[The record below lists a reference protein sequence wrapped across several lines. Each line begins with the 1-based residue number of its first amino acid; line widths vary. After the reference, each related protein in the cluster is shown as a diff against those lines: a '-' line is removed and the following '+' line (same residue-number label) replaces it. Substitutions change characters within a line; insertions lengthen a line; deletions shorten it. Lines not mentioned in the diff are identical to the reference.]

1 MWACGHVDI
10 CAFGHVG
17 MSACRHVA
25 LGGLAVALSDR
36 KRRSAGAL
44 SMILQ
49 TQSYPSDSSL
59 ARLLPALR
67 DAAQV
72 LRSIV

>member
-1 MWACGHVDI
+1 
-10 CAFGHVG
+10 

-25 LGGLAVALSDR
+25 LGALAVALSDR

-49 TQSYPSDSSL
+49 NQSYPSNSSL